1 MTKKIVIATKNLDK
15 LRELEIAFKGLP
27 VEILSLAD
35 IAEFPDAIE
44 NGETFEENAEIKAR
58 FFSEKTG
65 LACIADDS
73 GLEVEVLNGRPGIY
87 SARFA
92 GYHAHDV
99 TNNYKL
105 IEEMEKVGA
114 TESPADYYCA
124 LCFIDTDGTKICS
137 AGKVTGTIK
146 VDAKGQGGFGYDPYF
161 YINDDKTMAELTT
174 EEKDLISH
182 RGVALRNFVPK
193 LKEWLSCTL
202 E

>member
-161 YINDDKTMAELTT
+161 YINDNKTMAELTT

>member
-15 LRELEIAFKGLP
+15 LRELETAFEGWD

-35 IAEFPDAIE
+35 IDDFPDAIE
-44 NGETFEENAEIKAR
+44 DGETFEENAEIKAR
-58 FFSEKTG
+58 FFCEKTG
-65 LACIADDS
+65 LACLADDS
-73 GLEVEVLNGRPGIY
+73 GLEVDALGGRPGVY

-92 GYHAHDV
+92 GYHAHDI

-105 IEEMEKVGA
+105 VEEMEKVGA
-114 TESPADYYCA
+114 TESPACYRCA

-137 AGKVTGTIK
+137 EGTVKGTIK
-146 VDAKGQGGFGYDPYF
+146 IEARGVGGFGYDPYF
-161 YINDDKTMAELTT
+161 YLEENKTMAELTT

-182 RGVALRNFVPK
+182 RGAALREIIPK
-193 LKEWLSCTL
+193 LKEWLSCSS

>member
-15 LRELEIAFKGLP
+15 LREMEMAFEGLP

-35 IAEFPDAIE
+35 IDEFPDAIE
-44 NGETFEENAEIKAR
+44 DGTTFEENAEIKAR
-58 FFSEKTG
+58 FFREKTG
-65 LACIADDS
+65 LACLADDS
-73 GLEVEVLNGRPGIY
+73 GLEVDALDGRPGVY

-105 IEEMEKVGA
+105 VEEMEKVGA
-114 TESPADYYCA
+114 SESPARYYCA
-124 LCFIDTDGTKICS
+124 LCFIDTDGTKITGS
-137 AGKVTGTIK
+137 GIVNGTIK
-146 VDAKGQGGFGYDPYF
+146 LDARGEGGFGYDPYF
-161 YINDDKTMAELTT
+161 YIEENKTMAELTT

-182 RGVALRNFVPK
+182 RGAALRNLVPK
-193 LKEWLSCTL
+193 LREWLSCSL

>member
-15 LRELEIAFKGLP
+15 LRELEIAFDGLP

-35 IAEFPDAIE
+35 IDEFPDAIE
-44 NGETFEENAEIKAR
+44 DGNTFEENAEIKAR
-58 FFSEKTG
+58 FFREKTG
-65 LACIADDS
+65 LACLADDS
-73 GLEVEVLNGRPGIY
+73 GLEVDALDGRPGVY

-105 IEEMEKVGA
+105 VEEMEKVGA
-114 TESPADYYCA
+114 SESPARYYCA
-124 LCFIDTDGTKICS
+124 LCFIDTDGTKITGS
-137 AGKVTGTIK
+137 GIVNGTIK
-146 VDAKGQGGFGYDPYF
+146 LDARGEGGFGYDPYF
-161 YINDDKTMAELTT
+161 YIEENKTMAELTT

-182 RGVALRNFVPK
+182 RGAALRNLVPK
-193 LKEWLSCTL
+193 LREWLSCSL